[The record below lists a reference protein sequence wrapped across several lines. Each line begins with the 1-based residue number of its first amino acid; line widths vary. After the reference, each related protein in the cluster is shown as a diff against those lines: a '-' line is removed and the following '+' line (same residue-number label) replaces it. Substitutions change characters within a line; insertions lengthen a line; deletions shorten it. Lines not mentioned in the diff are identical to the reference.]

1 IQKCDQILQL
11 KAIWYFRAGM
21 PIFGTALMGFW
32 PGRFFFVVLAL
43 AIALSAPNEA
53 RAQFVPP
60 PPPPVP
66 SASTTASDLSAG
78 AGIANLGSNFLERLG
93 DQATGGFG
101 RASRSNPGGG
111 GASEA
116 LNGQIFRSWGELY
129 GISSTTPAQGPFFGD
144 KRSTAGGI
152 AGF

>member
-1 IQKCDQILQL
+1 
-11 KAIWYFRAGM
+11 
-21 PIFGTALMGFW
+21 MGFW
-32 PGRFFFVVLAL
+32 PARFFFVVLAL

-78 AGIANLGSNFLERLG
+78 AGIANLGSSFLERLG

-116 LNGQIFRSWGELY
+116 LDGQVFRSWGEAY
-129 GISSTTPAQGPFFGD
+129 GIASTTGTQGVFPGD
-144 KRSTAGGI
+144 Q
-152 AGF
+152 